1 MTVLDEH
8 DLGTPPPDR
17 SSRTGA
23 PATVSVTIDG
33 LQSCTDTTQCP
44 QGKTCFSA
52 PARRH
57 ADFRWYITISGD
69 STSGERAVEGWKV
82 YGDGRVVLGYSRST
96 STMEA
101 IFGIDPITNEPL
113 LNQADGNYVPIEGAP
128 WKILFHEGDEPAY
141 FYILVKGSVRI
152 SRIIPGMGEEAL
164 AILGPGSYFGEMEIF
179 EPIPRAAQAMA
190 HEQACDLLAIRIAD
204 LHQAMHEDREL
215 TISLLWN
222 FVLTLSERL
231 RNTND
236 KVMATFA
243 LAKFA
248 GG

>member
-1 MTVLDEH
+1 MDSFLSHVGLFSN
-8 DLGTPPPDR
+8 LTPDQLKHIESICTEIR
-17 SSRTGA
+17 
-23 PATVSVTIDG
+23 
-33 LQSCTDTTQCP
+33 LQP
-44 QGKTCFSA
+44 
-52 PARRH
+52 
-57 ADFRWYITISGD
+57 
-69 STSGERAVEGWKV
+69 GE
-82 YGDGRVVLGYSRST
+82 
-96 STMEA
+96 
-101 IFGIDPITNEPL
+101 
-113 LNQADGNYVPIEGAP
+113 
-128 WKILFHEGDEPAY
+128 ILFHEGDEPAF
-141 FYILVKGSVRI
+141 FYIIVQGRIRI

-164 AILGPGSYFGEMEIF
+164 AILDKGSYFGEMEIF

-190 HEQACDLLAIRIAD
+190 HSTCVLQAIRIAD
-204 LHQAMHEDREL
+204 LHQAMHDDREM

>member
-1 MTVLDEH
+1 MNSVLSH
-8 DLGTPPPDR
+8 
-17 SSRTGA
+17 
-23 PATVSVTIDG
+23 VG
-33 LQSCTDTTQCP
+33 LFSNLEP
-44 QGKTCFSA
+44 QQLEK
-52 PARRH
+52 
-57 ADFRWYITISGD
+57 I
-69 STSGERAVEGWKV
+69 
-82 YGDGRVVLGYSRST
+82 
-96 STMEA
+96 EA
-101 IFGIDPITNEPL
+101 ICHALHLERNE
-113 LNQADGNYVPIEGAP
+113 
-128 WKILFHEGDEPAY
+128 ILFHEGDEPAY